1 MDTAPLVPR
10 SLLAC
15 LLVGGLAAGAGIVFA
30 AGAPAAAPAD
40 PVDIAV
46 RPSDFAKKGTTTG
59 IDRRG
64 DRLIA
69 VGPRGLILLSVDGA
83 KTWKQIDS
91 PVATDL
97 VTVKFTDASTVWAV
111 GHDAVALRSR
121 DGGASWER
129 MLDGRSLLKL
139 LLSAYAERVKNGEP
153 GAEAVQKEIT
163 RAAAQSATPEVLPT
177 PLLDVWFADANE
189 GFLVGAF
196 GLVLRTRDGGKT
208 WEPLIERAD
217 NERRFHL
224 YAVSGVGEQ
233 RYIAGEQGL
242 MLRWDAARSR
252 FVKLPTPYNGSYFGV
267 AVAPPRLVAYGLR
280 GNAYLSDDDGAQW
293 RKIDTGIDANLVAL
307 VPLDGGRFV
316 LVSQGGHVLAVAPGS
331 LKAVPLQVPLTSEVF
346 AAAAGDARNLVLA
359 QVNGLR
365 AVELLGLPGQ

>member
-1 MDTAPLVPR
+1 MGVSIPR
-10 SLLAC
+10 SLLALFSAC
-15 LLVGGLAAGAGIVFA
+15 ALVAGLALA
-30 AGAPAAAPAD
+30 ATPNPATQARPD
-40 PVDIAV
+40 PLDTPVKA
-46 RPSDFAKKGTTTG
+46 SDFAKKGTTTG

-83 KTWKQIDS
+83 KSWKQIDS

-97 VTVKFTDASTVWAV
+97 VTVKFTDAANVWAV

-129 MLDGRSLLKL
+129 LLDGRSLLKL

-153 GAEAVQKEIT
+153 DAAAVQKEIT
-163 RAAAQSATPEVLPT
+163 RAAAQSATPDVLPT

-208 WEPLIERAD
+208 WEPLIEHAD

-224 YAVSGVGEQ
+224 YAVSGVGDQ
-233 RYIAGEQGL
+233 RFIAGEQGL

-252 FVKLPTPYNGSYFGV
+252 FTKVSTPYNGSYFGID
-267 AVAPPRLVAYGLR
+267 VAPPRLVIFGLR
-280 GNAYLSDDDGAQW
+280 GNAYLSDDAGAQW
-293 RKIDTGIDANLVAL
+293 RKIETGIDANLVAL
-307 VPLDGGRFV
+307 VPLSGGRFL
-316 LVSQGGHVLAVAPGS
+316 LVSQAGHVLAVTPGS
-331 LKAVPLQVPLTSEVF
+331 LKAMPLQVPFTSEVF
-346 AAAAGDARNLVLA
+346 AASASGAKNLVLA

-365 AVELLGLPGQ
+365 AVELPGLPGQ